1 MRIAVLGLGYVGA
14 TSMACLAKLGHAVI
28 GVDVSAEKVAL
39 VDRGESPILE
49 PQVPELLAEAHASG
63 RVSATADARKAIENC
78 DAALVCVGTPSRP
91 NGAVD
96 ARFLIEVLRTIAAV
110 RNRTKRVIP
119 VFVRSTALPAVH
131 EELIDILLAGA
142 EGQQPAYCVHPE
154 FLREGQAVADF
165 FDPPKIIFGCTDSVA
180 EAACKELYPGFEAP
194 IVMAPPA
201 VAAMVKY
208 ADNCFH
214 AVKVTFGN
222 EIGMISR
229 TFGVDARQV
238 MDIFCLDTK
247 LNISPKYL
255 KPGLPYGGSCLPK
268 DLRSVVAWARQNS
281 VSLPMLEHVST
292 SNESQVQHI
301 LAQVLHADRKRIGL
315 IGLAF
320 KDNTDDLR
328 ESPMV
333 AMAEHLLGKGRE
345 VRIYDENLSPDD
357 LVGGNRSFAMSSLPH
372 LASMLVKDCAD
383 LVAGSDIVVVARD
396 IKAARFAALPWR
408 QDQLVFDLVGLTEA
422 AQVQARV
429 RGLYWPGQS
438 ALGAEA
444 VVAAE

>member
-14 TSMACLAKLGHAVI
+14 TSMACLAKLGHTVI

-49 PQVPELLAEAHASG
+49 PQVPELLAEAHAAG
-63 RVSATADARKAIENC
+63 RVTATTEADRAIESC
-78 DAALVCVGTPSRP
+78 DACLVCVGTPSRQ

-96 ARFLIEVLRTIAAV
+96 ARFLIEVVRSIAAV
-110 RNRTKRVIP
+110 RNRTKRTIP

-142 EGQQPAYCVHPE
+142 ESQQPAYCVHPE

-165 FDPPKIIFGCTDSVA
+165 FDPPKIIFGCSDATA
-180 EAACKELYPGFEAP
+180 EAACKDLYPGFDAP
-194 IVMAPPA
+194 TVMAPPA

-222 EIGMISR
+222 EIGMLAR

-301 LAQVLHADRKRIGL
+301 LAQILHADRKRIGL

-345 VRIYDENLSPDD
+345 VRIYDDNLSAEE
-357 LVGGNRSFAMSSLPH
+357 LIGGNRSFAMSSLPH
-372 LASMLVKDCAD
+372 LASMLVKDCTD
-383 LVAGSDIVVVARD
+383 LVAGSDIVVIARD
-396 IKAARFAALPWR
+396 IRAARFAALPWR
-408 QDQLVFDLVGLTEA
+408 QDQLVFDLIGLTEA
-422 AQVQARV
+422 AQVRARV

-444 VVAAE
+444 VAAAE

>member
-1 MRIAVLGLGYVGA
+1 MRIAVFGLGYVGA
-14 TSMACLAKLGHAVI
+14 TSMACLARLGHFVI
-28 GVDVSAEKVAL
+28 GVDVSPEKVAL
-39 VDRGESPILE
+39 VGSGQSPILE
-49 PQVPELLAEAHASG
+49 PEVPELLADGHARGLITAVTNGDEA
-63 RVSATADARKAIENC
+63 VETADIC
-78 DAALVCVGTPSRP
+78 LICVGTPSRP

-96 ARFLIEVLRTIAAV
+96 ARYLIEVIKSIAQARRRAGKIV
-110 RNRTKRVIP
+110 P

-131 EELIDILLAGA
+131 EELMGLLKTGA
-142 EGQQPAYCVHPE
+142 DQPAAYCVHPE

-165 FDPPKIIFGCTDSVA
+165 FDPPKVIFGCSDKLA
-180 EAACKELYPGFEAP
+180 EDLCKDLYPGIAAP
-194 IVMAPPA
+194 TVMTAPA

-222 EIGMISR
+222 EIGMIAR
-229 TFGVDARQV
+229 TFGVDAREV

-247 LNISPKYL
+247 LNISAKYL

-292 SNESQVQHI
+292 SNELQIQHI
-301 LAQVLHADRKRIGL
+301 LAQILHTDRKRIG
-315 IGLAF
+315 IVGLAF

-333 AMAEHLLGKGRE
+333 GLAEHLLGKGRD
-345 VRIYDENLSPDD
+345 VRIFDENLSPEE
-357 LVGGNRSFAMSSLPH
+357 LIGGNRSFAMSSLPH
-372 LASMLVKDCAD
+372 LASMLVGSCAD
-383 LVAGSDIVVVARD
+383 LVDQSDIVLVARN
-396 IKAARFAALPWR
+396 IKGAELAALPWR
-408 QDQLVFDLVGLTEA
+408 PEQVVFDLIGLEGA
-422 AQVQARV
+422 AQIRARV

-438 ALGAEA
+438 ALGAETA
-444 VVAAE
+444 LAAE

>member
-1 MRIAVLGLGYVGA
+1 MRIAVFGLGYVGA
-14 TSMACLAKLGHAVI
+14 TSMACLARLGHSVI
-28 GVDVSAEKVAL
+28 GVDVSPEKVAL
-39 VDRGESPILE
+39 VASGKSPILE
-49 PQVPELLAEAHASG
+49 PQVPELLADGYACGRISAVTNGDEA
-63 RVSATADARKAIENC
+63 VESADMCLI
-78 DAALVCVGTPSRP
+78 CVGTPSRP

-96 ARFLIEVLRTIAAV
+96 ARYLIEVVKSIAQATRRTGKV
-110 RNRTKRVIP
+110 VP
-119 VFVRSTALPAVH
+119 MFVRSTALPAVH
-131 EELIDILLAGA
+131 EGLMDLLAT
-142 EGQQPAYCVHPE
+142 ESGQTPAYCVHPE

-165 FDPPKIIFGCTDSVA
+165 FDPPKIIFGCSDALA
-180 EAACKELYPGFEAP
+180 EEICGSLYPNIVAP
-194 IVMAPPA
+194 TVMTSPA

-222 EIGMISR
+222 EIGMLAR

-238 MDIFCLDTK
+238 MEIFCLDTK

-281 VSLPMLEHVST
+281 VGLPMLEHVST
-292 SNESQVQHI
+292 SNELQIQHI
-301 LAQVLHADRKRIGL
+301 LAQILQTEQKRIGL

-345 VRIYDENLSPDD
+345 VRIFDENLSPEE
-357 LVGGNRSFAMSSLPH
+357 LIGGNRSFVLSSLPH
-372 LASMLVKDCAD
+372 LASMLVSSCAD
-383 LVAGSDIVVVARD
+383 LITDSDIVVVARD
-396 IKAARFAALPWR
+396 VKAARFAAMPWR
-408 QDQLVFDLVGLTEA
+408 PEHVVFDLIGLSEA
-422 AQVQARV
+422 KQIGVRV

-438 ALGAEA
+438 APGTATA
-444 VVAAE
+444 VAAE